1 MTKIQKT
8 RLDSSVL
15 WMSLLQ
21 SVKLSVWTN
30 FTQRHWNSITLDSE
44 VVLFPGKVPR
54 RTTSNGFCPTPLP
67 SQPWEGVL
75 YFHPCQREK
84 NERKIILPGL
94 KSPNAFSG
102 CDFPSEQ
109 FLTEWA
115 DKITPQ
121 TIRLKD
127 RTFIIIKHHSCNYFI
142 SGIPW
147 IFIPPKGKGRRSL
160 KDSKYTLYARTLSML
175 YCNRNTGY
183 IYWACIYCSIRVSQ
197 GSAVF
202 SATGCPAVCVY
213 SSCTAALFRWSLYQ
227 PQVPYGNC
235 GILKYQSDTETKY
248 VEVTSSGYR
257 FIVV

>member
-1 MTKIQKT
+1 MTKIRKT

-54 RTTSNGFCPTPLP
+54 RTTSDGFCPTPLP

-127 RTFIIIKHHSCNYFI
+127 RIFIIIEHHSCNYFI
-142 SGIPW
+142 SE
-147 IFIPPKGKGRRSL
+147 FLEYSFLL
-160 KDSKYTLYARTLSML
+160 KARDRDLWRTL
-175 YCNRNTGY
+175 NTHCMQELCLCF
-183 IYWACIYCSIRVSQ
+183 IV
-197 GSAVF
+197 
-202 SATGCPAVCVY
+202 
-213 SSCTAALFRWSLYQ
+213 
-227 PQVPYGNC
+227 
-235 GILKYQSDTETKY
+235 TETLAIFTGH
-248 VEVTSSGYR
+248 VFTVPLG
-257 FIVV
+257 